1 MKNGILQFATT
12 LFILTFLIS
21 VFPTEEDYRVYDDT
35 LRLHILANS
44 DSREDQDAKIAVR
57 DLVLDRFGGELSE
70 AEAIDSALLITEDML
85 SEIELEVEDFLRTS
99 GSPMDAE
106 VSLSKEWYE
115 TREYSGFT
123 LPRGYY
129 SSLVI
134 KLGEGKGQNWWC
146 IMFPPLCRDL
156 ATEGG
161 DDDNGSYDYGRDGYT
176 VKFKALEIIADL
188 FKKNS

>member
-1 MKNGILQFATT
+1 MLHEIER
-12 LFILTFLIS
+12 S
-21 VFPTEEDYRVYDDT
+21 VEVY
-35 LRLHILANS
+35 L
-44 DSREDQDAKIAVR
+44 
-57 DLVLDRFGGELSE
+57 
-70 AEAIDSALLITEDML
+70 AEAGC
-85 SEIELEVEDFLRTS
+85 DF
-99 GSPMDAE
+99 GAE

-115 TREYSGFT
+115 TRDYIGFT

-134 KLGEGKGQNWWC
+134 TLGQGKGQNWWC

-156 ATEGG
+156 ATDDGNGDNSGETCDIGG
-161 DDDNGSYDYGRDGYT
+161 EKYT

>member
-1 MKNGILQFATT
+1 MKK
-12 LFILTFLIS
+12 LIKWVIAIALITMIMNS
-21 VFPTEEDYRVYDDT
+21 IPTEEDGDIYGDT
-35 LRLHILANS
+35 VRLHILANS

-57 DLVLDRFGGELSE
+57 DLVLDRFGGGLSE

-115 TREYSGFT
+115 TREYNGFT

-161 DDDNGSYDYGRDGYT
+161 DDEDSYDYGRDGYT